1 MARFDLPHYDGRHAK
16 SCGDF
21 VLTSQCREADI
32 FVAYRQGIGAH
43 NVHMIHARA
52 LNSWIRTPLLLMAAA
67 EALVLFSSVYVA
79 AIVACGSVAECEEI
93 SGNLAPKAL
102 LITSLVMVSLIA
114 MGLYQFHQRLWFRE
128 AVLRVVAGLSA
139 GFIAAAVIFYA
150 FPEFNIERPVA
161 NIAYGYSLILLL
173 AVRYY
178 FVRTVDTNMFRR
190 RTLIYGAGERAGS
203 LMDLRRRSDRRGF
216 RIVGKVAAPGDT
228 IVGDRSE
235 VLMTNG
241 VSIVDIAKDKRAEE
255 IVIAMDEMRGNLPV
269 RELLDA
275 RFQGIDVIDL
285 MEFLERES
293 GKIRIDLVN
302 PGWLIFSPGFRIS
315 RMRAF
320 TSRAVDLLASTP
332 LLAISWPIMLL
343 VAAAIKLE
351 DGLRAPVFYRQ
362 VRVGKGG
369 KPFEVLKFRSMSIDA
384 EADGKAKWA
393 TKNDSRITRVG
404 AFLRKARLD
413 ELPQVFNV
421 LRGQMSLVGP
431 RPERPEFVAEL
442 RKTIPYYDERHAV
455 KPGVTGWAQLKYSYG
470 ASEEDA
476 IEKLQFDLYYIKNQ
490 SLMLDIMIVLQTV
503 EVVLWGKGAR

>member
-1 MARFDLPHYDGRHAK
+1 MA
-16 SCGDF
+16 S
-21 VLTSQCREADI
+21 
-32 FVAYRQGIGAH
+32 
-43 NVHMIHARA
+43 
-52 LNSWIRTPLLLMAAA
+52 A
-67 EALVLFSSVYVA
+67 EALIIFSSIYFA
-79 AIVACGSVAECEEI
+79 AIVSCGSVAACEQI
-93 SGNLAPKAL
+93 SGNLVPRAL

-128 AVLRVVAGLSA
+128 AVLRVLAGLTA
-139 GFIAAAVIFYA
+139 GFIAAAVVFYA
-150 FPEFNIERPVA
+150 FPEINVERPIA
-161 NIAYGYSLILLL
+161 NIAFGYSLTLLL
-173 AVRYY
+173 GLRYF
-178 FVRTVDTNMFRR
+178 FVRTVDTNIFRR
-190 RTLIYGAGERAGS
+190 RTLIYGAGERAAS

-241 VSIVDIAKDKRAEE
+241 DSIVEIAKKNRAEE

-269 RELLDA
+269 REFLDA
-275 RFQGIDVIDL
+275 RFQGIDVIEL
-285 MEFLERES
+285 MEFLERET

-320 TSRAVDLLASTP
+320 TSRAVDLLASIP
-332 LLAISWPIMLL
+332 LLVISWPIMLL
-343 VAAAIKLE
+343 IAVAIKLE
-351 DGLRAPVFYRQ
+351 DGVSVPVLYRQ
-362 VRVGKGG
+362 CRVGKRGR
-369 KPFEVLKFRSMSIDA
+369 PFEVLKFRSMSTDA

-404 AFLRKARLD
+404 SFLRKARLD

-431 RPERPEFVAEL
+431 RPERPEFVEEL
-442 RKTIPYYDERHAV
+442 KKTIPYYDERHSV

-490 SLMLDIMIVLQTV
+490 SFMLDVMIILQTV
-503 EVVLWGKGAR
+503 EVILWGKGAR